1 MAGTKKFDIRAS
13 LKEMYVRYIGVSS
26 ITKNSKIYWNGHN
39 NLYPSEC
46 DAVIGNS
53 STASQGAK
61 VFSRFLKGAGL
72 TDEKQDVI
80 VNLEKNYKL
89 SNLIGLTAN
98 SVSKQG
104 GAFIF
109 VGRDALLEPQNLDVL
124 NYEFCRKAKEDDA
137 GFDGKIVYKDWTE
150 TDDRFSRKQKEDKW
164 YYPFSNNKEII
175 LAQIKNDYKLKKGD
189 PSDAS
194 IADMLP
200 YYRGQVLY
208 LNTTPEYVY
217 AKSPIDAAYNDADT
231 EYRIS
236 LYVNGEF
243 RSGFLGK
250 TLVVTQGLDEKEVEQ
265 KQEEIREWLGAEN
278 AKNIYTMDV
287 PIGVDIDQFFKITQV
302 KAQFDEKMFA
312 ETKKDLK
319 KNILGQFE
327 SLPEILVLVSD
338 GAMFGAS
345 EGALIEAKKFYNQ
358 QTFDLR
364 WQIAETMK
372 RIGFE
377 CEIKEIS
384 TDATTTTNNI

>member
-1 MAGTKKFDIRAS
+1 MANLKKFDIRAS
-13 LKEMYVRYIGVSS
+13 LKEMYVRYIGVSK
-26 ITKNSKIYWNGHN
+26 TKHNQVYWNGHN

-46 DAVIGNS
+46 DAVITNS
-53 STASQGAK
+53 STGSQGSK
-61 VFSRFLKGAGL
+61 VFSRFLKGSGL
-72 TDEKQDVI
+72 VNESDDVI
-80 VNLEKNYKL
+80 VNVEKNYKL
-89 SNLIGLTAN
+89 SNVIGLVAN
-98 SVSKQG
+98 DISKQG
-104 GAFIF
+104 GSWIFIS
-109 VGRDALLEPQNLDVL
+109 RNAMLEPAELDIL
-124 NYEFCRKAKEDDA
+124 NYEWCRKAKEDDL
-137 GFDGKIVYKDWTE
+137 GFDGKIIYKDWTE
-150 TDDRFSRKQKEDKW
+150 ADDRFSRKQKEDKW
-164 YYPFSNNKEII
+164 FYPFSNNKAVI
-175 LAQIKNDYKLKKGD
+175 LEQIKNDYKLKKGEIT
-189 PSDAS
+189 SDIE

-208 LNTTPEYVY
+208 LNTTPEYIY

-250 TLVVTQGLDEKEVEQ
+250 TLVVTQGLDEDVVEQ

-287 PIGVDIDQFFKITQV
+287 PMGVDINDFLKIIQV

-345 EGALIEAKKFYNQ
+345 EGALIEAKRFYNQ

-364 WQIAETMK
+364 WQIAETMQ
-372 RIGFE
+372 RIGFK

-384 TDATTTTNNI
+384 TNDATTKTNI